1 MGLNLTMSSHTVN
14 IPPDEW
20 GRFFDQLTREHR
32 DRIVTI
38 HVNTSGLEERVHAQ
52 DVPLEAV
59 GLMLNGKK
67 EVISIVVREGA
78 RHHTMHAIHEPLR
91 VNYETSGGVATRL
104 QVDSGNGETTIVK
117 FRPMSVPDAVQAQTM
132 SDPA

>member
-1 MGLNLTMSSHTVN
+1 MSSQILN

-20 GRFFDQLTREHR
+20 GRFFSQLTREYR

-38 HVNTSGLEERVHAQ
+38 HVNTSELEERVHIH
-52 DVPLEAV
+52 DVPLEGIV
-59 GLMLNGKK
+59 LMLNGK
-67 EVISIVVREGA
+67 EDVISIVVREGT
-78 RHHTMHAIHEPLR
+78 RRHTMHAIHEPLR
-91 VNYETSGGVATRL
+91 VNYETSKGVATRL
-104 QVDSGNGETTIVK
+104 QIDSGNGETTIVK